1 MWQKLPPSVPC
12 NKKSR
17 REPWHIPSG
26 VGLGIDI
33 TYISVGSS
41 EQPVPRS
48 GNGCLFQKD
57 NGIRPVKKPGHTRR
71 AKGSFHGQQ
80 EQGLSRKL
88 LIHHSGQRHPVLF
101 WHLPKEAQ
109 AVRHT
114 DKYDWEVITL
124 RKRCCGTC
132 QWHTK
137 QEFQLENLNLDIQQ
151 MKNVVKMPYPYTTQK
166 AIVLLRN
173 ADSNANARAMWCQNK
188 TYKINHNKVDPCCD
202 SLKYCILSYYKL

>member
-1 MWQKLPPSVPC
+1 MWGGQTEQDTQGEPPSAEAAAFISCDNKLPPSVPC
-12 NKKSR
+12 TQKSR

-26 VGLGIDI
+26 AGLGIGHHI
-33 TYISVGSS
+33 YRFPS

-80 EQGLSRKL
+80 EQGLSRKTPDSSL
-88 LIHHSGQRHPVLF
+88 GQRHPVLF

-109 AVRHT
+109 AVWHT
-114 DKYDWEVITL
+114 DKHDWEVWPL

-132 QWHTK
+132 QWHTQTGIPARESESRYPTDEECCK
-137 QEFQLENLNLDIQQ
+137 DAISIYNSKGHIAPAKCWLQC
-151 MKNVVKMPYPYTTQK
+151 KCTRNVM
-166 AIVLLRN
+166 
-173 ADSNANARAMWCQNK
+173 SE
-188 TYKINHNKVDPCCD
+188 
-202 SLKYCILSYYKL
+202 